1 MKIIF
6 CISDYR
12 IFTERCIPLAQSL
25 QSVGHELYCVTPT
38 GIDAEIVPT
47 TQCDW
52 PNFDMDVIEKIH
64 PDLIIV
70 WNGYFNHTL
79 AAVRWLKR
87 RYKVITMEMGW
98 FHRASHSYLATDLAQ
113 VSAIAE
119 VPYVPG
125 VAAKEHYQLELEEV
139 RKKFGIEPLEGLEL
153 PKAFIFIP
161 MQLEHDTQI
170 VYTSND
176 FKTMNSVI
184 GFVKKKVPQ
193 APILV
198 RNHPLQLLP
207 VRPGSVIDM
216 TGCSTSMP
224 LALAATLVVG
234 INSTL
239 LSEAA
244 LFRKP
249 VIALGTHVSKGAF
262 LQVANLCS
270 SYLSLRDGVQIKD
283 HADRCDYY
291 SLVLNHNQWSTEEVP
306 GWIIDK
312 IGSGD
317 FGPRIPT

>member
-139 RKKFGIEPLEGLEL
+139 KEVWYRTTRG
-153 PKAFIFIP
+153 
-161 MQLEHDTQI
+161 
-170 VYTSND
+170 
-176 FKTMNSVI
+176 
-184 GFVKKKVPQ
+184 
-193 APILV
+193 
-198 RNHPLQLLP
+198 
-207 VRPGSVIDM
+207 
-216 TGCSTSMP
+216 
-224 LALAATLVVG
+224 
-234 INSTL
+234 
-239 LSEAA
+239 
-244 LFRKP
+244 
-249 VIALGTHVSKGAF
+249 LGTPQSIHIYTHAAGTRYSDCIHLER
-262 LQVANLCS
+262 LQDDEFCYRIRKEEGS
-270 SYLSLRDGVQIKD
+270 SGPHTCKEPPSSV
-283 HADRCDYY
+283 
-291 SLVLNHNQWSTEEVP
+291 T
-306 GWIIDK
+306 
-312 IGSGD
+312 SGQAWQ
-317 FGPRIPT
+317 RN